1 MALGIQK
8 RHLHLI
14 LYYYFDAFT
23 NPFISKYTFV
33 RAEKPE
39 VIFMYNLRCFL
50 YEGVFCRAMIFFQ
63 SYVGF
68 WKFFFLLYNTK
79 LYWKWTEE
87 LMQDNK
93 TKSVIEFDSGCT
105 IKSAAIKT
113 NPSVKITTCFMNG
126 KRLMLAKTSIISFAY
141 DMINIFCF
149 PEDNKVMQPIYDK
162 HKIEKCLV
170 YQNLTDTEST
180 SLFFVFICGL
190 SSHLNK
196 KIQEMLYLRE
206 WLTEKYLKD

>member
-1 MALGIQK
+1 
-8 RHLHLI
+8 
-14 LYYYFDAFT
+14 
-23 NPFISKYTFV
+23 
-33 RAEKPE
+33 
-39 VIFMYNLRCFL
+39 
-50 YEGVFCRAMIFFQ
+50 
-63 SYVGF
+63 
-68 WKFFFLLYNTK
+68 
-79 LYWKWTEE
+79 
-87 LMQDNK
+87 MQDNK

-113 NPSVKITTCFMNG
+113 NPSVKITTCFMNR

-162 HKIEKCLV
+162 HKMEKCFV
-170 YQNLTDTEST
+170 YLNLTDTEST

-206 WLTEKYLKD
+206 

>member
-50 YEGVFCRAMIFFQ
+50 YEGVFRRGMIVFQ

-68 WKFFFLLYNTK
+68 WKFFFPLYNTK
-79 LYWKWTEE
+79 LYWK
-87 LMQDNK
+87 
-93 TKSVIEFDSGCT
+93 
-105 IKSAAIKT
+105 
-113 NPSVKITTCFMNG
+113 
-126 KRLMLAKTSIISFAY
+126 
-141 DMINIFCF
+141 
-149 PEDNKVMQPIYDK
+149 
-162 HKIEKCLV
+162 
-170 YQNLTDTEST
+170 
-180 SLFFVFICGL
+180 
-190 SSHLNK
+190 
-196 KIQEMLYLRE
+196 
-206 WLTEKYLKD
+206 